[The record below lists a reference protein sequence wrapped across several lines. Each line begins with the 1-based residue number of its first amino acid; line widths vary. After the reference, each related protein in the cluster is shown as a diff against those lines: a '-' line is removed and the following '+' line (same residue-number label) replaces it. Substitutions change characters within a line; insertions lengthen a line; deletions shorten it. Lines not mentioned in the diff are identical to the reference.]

1 MQGSEGTQGKRMR
14 RSASI
19 AVVAA
24 LPLLAAACS
33 AGGQSAQSTQNAAK
47 AKAAAAAADLK
58 ITPVNGAGDA
68 DPSAGI
74 TVTAVHGT
82 LKNVAVHTASGSVT
96 GSLSQGGKVWHSQ
109 WALGTGTSYQV
120 TATASEGHS
129 GTVTQASSF
138 RTLTPGPGSVPAS
151 VRSVER
157 WAMIPSDW
165 ASTRSA
171 ASRSR
176 VPSATGAS

>member
-1 MQGSEGTQGKRMR
+1 VQGSKGTPGKRMR
-14 RSASI
+14 RSAAI
-19 AVVAA
+19 VVVAA
-24 LPLLAAACS
+24 LALLVTACS
-33 AGGQSAQSTQNAAK
+33 AGGQSAQSTQSAAK

-74 TVTAVHGT
+74 TVTAIHGM

-129 GTVTQASSF
+129 GTVTLASSF
-138 RTLTPGPGSVPAS
+138 RTLTPSS
-151 VRSVER
+151 QC
-157 WAMIPSDW
+157 
-165 ASTRSA
+165 
-171 ASRSR
+171 
-176 VPSATGAS
+176 